1 MTAKRVMTEKDR
13 VERFEAAY
21 NRIDHALTEMTE
33 RRGHRQKHPFAA
45 KVRIAANRYRRL
57 GKYVDFLLEIGD
69 LRNAIVHNR
78 TDQDYYIAVP
88 NEDTVTKLE
97 AIEQRMFSPPSV
109 SPQFVRKVITLRA
122 DQSLVD
128 VLELVR
134 NDGYSRYP
142 VYEDKRFV
150 GLLTT
155 NGLARWM
162 AEHAKTGR
170 LDVDLRE
177 VSIEEVV
184 AADHRK
190 DSVAF
195 VARSALLDDVDAMFS
210 DHKPLEAVIITE
222 HGKPHET
229 PIGLISPA
237 DIAALED

>member
-1 MTAKRVMTEKDR
+1 MVHTVGDS
-13 VERFEAAY
+13 
-21 NRIDHALTEMTE
+21 
-33 RRGHRQKHPFAA
+33 
-45 KVRIAANRYRRL
+45 RYR
-57 GKYVDFLLEIGD
+57 
-69 LRNAIVHNR
+69 
-78 TDQDYYIAVP
+78 
-88 NEDTVTKLE
+88 
-97 AIEQRMFSPPSV
+97 V
-109 SPQFVRKVITLRA
+109 S
-122 DQSLVD
+122 
-128 VLELVR
+128 
-134 NDGYSRYP
+134 
-142 VYEDKRFV
+142 EDKRFI
-150 GLLTT
+150 GLLAT
-155 NGLARWM
+155 NGRARWM

-170 LDVDLRE
+170 LDVALRE

>member
-21 NRIDHALTEMTE
+21 NRIDHALTEMVD
-33 RRGHRQKHPFAA
+33 RRGRRQKHPFAA

-170 LDVDLRE
+170 LDVALRE